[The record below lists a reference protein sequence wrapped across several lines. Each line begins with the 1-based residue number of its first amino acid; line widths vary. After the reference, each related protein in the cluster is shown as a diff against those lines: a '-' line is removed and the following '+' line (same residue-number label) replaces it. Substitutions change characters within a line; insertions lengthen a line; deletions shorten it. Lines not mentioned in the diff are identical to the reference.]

1 MPFNPQVAIYDACV
15 LYPFHLRNLLIQCAV
30 DRLVEARWTD
40 EIHDEWIR
48 NLIANTPEL
57 SEERLTK
64 TRNLMNAVVPGA
76 IVSGYENLIPGI
88 ALPDPDDR
96 HVVAAAVRAG
106 ASQIVTWNVRDFP
119 SKELSKH
126 GLARKTP
133 DQFLIDLYSQ
143 WPEAVLAVTANAR
156 RNLRK
161 TGLSAAEFIVSLK
174 RQKLTRFVDEIAKH
188 IAHL

>member
-1 MPFNPQVAIYDACV
+1 
-15 LYPFHLRNLLIQCAV
+15 
-30 DRLVEARWTD
+30 
-40 EIHDEWIR
+40 
-48 NLIANTPEL
+48 
-57 SEERLTK
+57 
-64 TRNLMNAVVPGA
+64 MNAVVPDA

-96 HVVAAAVRAG
+96 HVVAAAIRAG

-161 TGLSAAEFIVSLK
+161 TGLSAAEFIVFPYPLD
-174 RQKLTRFVDEIAKH
+174 FVN
-188 IAHL
+188 

>member
-15 LYPFHLRNLLIQCAV
+15 LYPFHLRNLLIYCAV
-30 DRLVEARWTD
+30 DRLVDARWTD

-64 TRNLMNAVVPGA
+64 TRKLMNAVLPDA
-76 IVSGYENLIPGI
+76 TVSGYENLIPGI

-96 HVVAAAVRAG
+96 HVVAAAIRAG

-174 RQKLTRFVDEIAKH
+174 RQKLTRFVDEIEKH
-188 IAHL
+188 IADL

>member
-48 NLIANTPEL
+48 NLIAKTPEV

-64 TRNLMNAVVPGA
+64 TRNLMNAVVPHA

-126 GLARKTP
+126 GLAKKTP

-143 WPEAVLAVTANAR
+143 WPEAILAVTANAR

-174 RQKLTRFVDEIAKH
+174 RQRLTRFVDEIAKH
-188 IAHL
+188 IADL